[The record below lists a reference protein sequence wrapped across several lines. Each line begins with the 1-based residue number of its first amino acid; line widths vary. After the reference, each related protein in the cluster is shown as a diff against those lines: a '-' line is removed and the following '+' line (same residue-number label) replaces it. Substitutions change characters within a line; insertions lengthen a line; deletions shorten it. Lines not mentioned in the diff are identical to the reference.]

1 MEDIIAI
8 TLIFGG
14 GAAFLLAISPIGK
27 AIAYRIKMRGSV
39 DGETVADL
47 LSEQRAIVEELE
59 AVKHE
64 IADIHERMD
73 FTERLLTDVRE
84 KGRLGQPEDVQQ

>member
-1 MEDIIAI
+1 MEDILAV

-27 AIAYRIKMRGSV
+27 AIAYRIKRRGAV
-39 DGETVADL
+39 DGETVEEL
-47 LSEQRAIVEELE
+47 LSDQRAIIEELE

-73 FTERLLTDVRE
+73 FTERLLTNVRE
-84 KGRLGQPEDVQQ
+84 KRLGQPEDVQK

>member
-1 MEDIIAI
+1 MEDILAV

-27 AIAYRIKMRGSV
+27 AIAYRIKRRGGV
-39 DGETVADL
+39 DGETVEEL
-47 LSEQRAIVEELE
+47 LSDQRAIIEELE

-73 FTERLLTDVRE
+73 FTERLLTNVRE
-84 KGRLGQPEDVQQ
+84 KRLGQPEDVQK

>member
-1 MEDIIAI
+1 MEDILAV

-27 AIAYRIKMRGSV
+27 AIAYRIKRIGAA
-39 DGETVADL
+39 DGKTVEDL
-47 LSEQRAIVEELE
+47 LSDQRAIIEELE

-84 KGRLGQPEDVQQ
+84 KGRLGQPQDVQK

>member
-84 KGRLGQPEDVQQ
+84 KGRLGQPEDVQK

>member
-1 MEDIIAI
+1 MEDILAV

-14 GAAFLLAISPIGK
+14 GSAFLLAISPIGK
-27 AIAYRIKMRGSV
+27 AIAYRIKRRGAV
-39 DGETVADL
+39 DGETVEEL
-47 LSEQRAIVEELE
+47 LSDQRAIIEELE

-73 FTERLLTDVRE
+73 FTERLLTKVSE
-84 KGRLGQPEDVQQ
+84 KGRLGQPEDVQK